1 MRLQQEAQLNA
12 PDPRDTHPPCY
23 EDAIRMPKPFFY
35 SMDELSTTRK
45 QKQRKRRLLKQT
57 SEDSGDVAENSRP
70 SQFHSEQVK
79 ISIRFSNNL
88 LKNLFYRL
96 SVLHECLHDFIRLS

>member
-45 QKQRKRRLLKQT
+45 QKRRKHRLLKQT
-57 SEDSGDVAENSRP
+57 SEDTEEVTTDTRASHR
-70 SQFHSEQVK
+70 FHSEEV
-79 ISIRFSNNL
+79 
-88 LKNLFYRL
+88 
-96 SVLHECLHDFIRLS
+96 CD